1 MMKKKKYSVQ
11 VYHGEAGSIYYLIET
26 KPNGDFDIVDT
37 FPSRA
42 RLYEVIQP
50 EEIEEVLAA

>member
-1 MMKKKKYSVQ
+1 MKKKYTVQ

-26 KPNGDFDIVDT
+26 KPNGEFDIIDT

-50 EEIEEVLAA
+50 NEIEEVLAA